1 MPAITCDRGA
11 RGGRRALDDG
21 VSELWCV
28 PWWRARGDRVRA
40 KHGHGPFCDDAPLCG
55 DRLLRALCALRDG
68 DGLQP
73 RGAWPHGDG
82 DRAWTWGVLQLNS
95 ATLLRSNHECQI

>member
-21 VSELWCV
+21 VSELLCV

>member
-82 DRAWTWGVLQLNS
+82 DRVWTWGVLQLNS

>member
-95 ATLLRSNHECQI
+95 ATLLRSNHKCQI